1 MVNAYETPS
10 MDKVYDLELQMVC
23 KETRVRGDSGRF
35 EGPNTKSYSK
45 EISFF
50 R

>member
-1 MVNAYETPS
+1 
-10 MDKVYDLELQMVC
+10 MDKVDDLELQMVR
-23 KETRVRGDSGRF
+23 KETRARRDRGRF